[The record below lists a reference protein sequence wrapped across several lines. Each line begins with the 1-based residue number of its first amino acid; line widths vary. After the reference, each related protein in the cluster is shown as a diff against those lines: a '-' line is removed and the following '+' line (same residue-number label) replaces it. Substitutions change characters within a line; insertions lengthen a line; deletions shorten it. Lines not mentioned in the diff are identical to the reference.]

1 MSRFGVYGSGPVR
14 MKING
19 SRLVTWSEENV
30 VKSFENGID
39 KSENSV
45 DILGKF
51 ISPKIINSGLL
62 SVYWYIF
69 TGGKDREP

>member
-51 ISPKIINSGLL
+51 IIYEYYL
-62 SVYWYIF
+62 SV
-69 TGGKDREP
+69 DRRGFSFVDF

>member
-51 ISPKIINSGLL
+51 ISQRS
-62 SVYWYIF
+62 
-69 TGGKDREP
+69 

>member
-1 MSRFGVYGSGPVR
+1 

-19 SRLVTWSEENV
+19 SRLVTWSDENV

-51 ISPKIINSGLL
+51 SWLG
-62 SVYWYIF
+62 SVQ
-69 TGGKDREP
+69 

>member
-19 SRLVTWSEENV
+19 PRLVAWSEENV

-45 DILGKF
+45 DILGKSELIGPF
-51 ISPKIINSGLL
+51 GPRKSKSP
-62 SVYWYIF
+62 
-69 TGGKDREP
+69 D

>member
-30 VKSFENGID
+30 VKSFKNGID

-45 DILGKF
+45 DILGKSEVIGPF
-51 ISPKIINSGLL
+51 GPLKVENLNRRPNFYSS
-62 SVYWYIF
+62 
-69 TGGKDREP
+69 

>member
-51 ISPKIINSGLL
+51 ISPKIMIHETIWSQN
-62 SVYWYIF
+62 I
-69 TGGKDREP
+69 